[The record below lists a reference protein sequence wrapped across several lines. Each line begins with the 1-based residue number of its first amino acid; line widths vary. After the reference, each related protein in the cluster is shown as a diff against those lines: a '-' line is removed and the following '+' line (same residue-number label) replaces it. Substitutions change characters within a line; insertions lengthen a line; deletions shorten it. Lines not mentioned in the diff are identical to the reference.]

1 MRTFYTIL
9 IMTVFL
15 FSACGNTQ
23 TSTAAYY
30 SDFDQTITE
39 KYWKLKILYGKEI
52 RMEEHQEREAYFTLK
67 TDDNRLSGF
76 GGCNEMMGSY
86 ELDDLQQIRFSK
98 ISTTRKACPLI
109 QFDENEYVQMFEDAA
124 QYKIG
129 RDQLTLLNNR
139 NEELAKFEAV
149 YF

>member
-1 MRTFYTIL
+1 
-9 IMTVFL
+9 MTVFL

-39 KYWKLKILYGKEI
+39 KYWKLKVLYGKPIE
-52 RMEEHQEREAYFTLK
+52 MERNQERETYFTLK
-67 TDDNRLSGF
+67 TDHNRLTGF
-76 GGCNEMMGSY
+76 GGCNQLMGSY
-86 ELDDLQQIRFSK
+86 QLDDLQQIRFSK
-98 ISTTRKACPLI
+98 ISTTRKACTNI
-109 QFDENEYVQMFEDAA
+109 QFKETEFIRMFEDAS

-139 NEELAKFEAV
+139 NEELARFEAV